1 MRRFLTAAVLSA
13 AALLVLPSMAQE
25 APRSEI
31 EGVIQNQIDA
41 FVRDDFDTAFTYA
54 SPNIKQLFGTSDR
67 FGMMVRQGYP
77 MVWRPADVRY
87 LDLET
92 IDGRLWQKVMITDA
106 AGAVHVLGYQMIETA
121 EGWQINGVQ
130 VLQAPQ
136 VGA

>member
-1 MRRFLTAAVLSA
+1 MRRFLTAAALFA
-13 AALLVLPSMAQE
+13 ATLFSLPSIAQD
-25 APRSEI
+25 APRTEI

-41 FVRDDFDTAFTYA
+41 FLRDDFDSAFTYA
-54 SPNIKQLFGTSDR
+54 SPNIKRLFGTSDR

-77 MVWRPADVRY
+77 MVWRPSDVRY

-121 EGWQINGVQ
+121 DGWQINGVQ

>member
-1 MRRFLTAAVLSA
+1 
-13 AALLVLPSMAQE
+13 
-25 APRSEI
+25 
-31 EGVIQNQIDA
+31 
-41 FVRDDFDTAFTYA
+41 
-54 SPNIKQLFGTSDR
+54 
-67 FGMMVRQGYP
+67 

-87 LDLET
+87 LELET
-92 IDGRLWQKVMITDA
+92 INGRLWQKVMITDA

>member
-13 AALLVLPSMAQE
+13 AALLALPSMAQE

-54 SPNIKQLFGTSDR
+54 SPNIKQLFGTPDR

>member
-1 MRRFLTAAVLSA
+1 MRRFLTAAALFA
-13 AALLVLPSMAQE
+13 ATLFSLPSIAQD
-25 APRSEI
+25 APRTEI

-41 FVRDDFDTAFTYA
+41 FLRDDFDAAFTYA
-54 SPNIKQLFGTSDR
+54 SPNIKRLFGTSDR

-77 MVWRPADVRY
+77 MVWRPSDVRY